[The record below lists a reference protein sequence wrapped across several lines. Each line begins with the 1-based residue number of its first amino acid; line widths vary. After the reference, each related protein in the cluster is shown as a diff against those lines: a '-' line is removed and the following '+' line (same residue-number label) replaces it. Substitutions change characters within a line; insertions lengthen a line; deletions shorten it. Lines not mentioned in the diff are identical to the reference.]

1 MTPRTVLRALA
12 PRWRRIVRGF
22 QSRAEHTAWAREVV
36 RTRMLRPEGMGSVG
50 SDAVPFLVD
59 TSSGAFLIDHLKIEA
74 MPASSRLDAT
84 PAAASI
90 QATWPITSNSLVAD
104 QVSDFCQTDY
114 KTSWARTFRLARF
127 YEALDALT
135 ADVAYTYTDGLDKGL
150 VLVTGGHYHSLK
162 LRRTMPTADVTLR
175 SYVTSAG
182 GGASMEVRT
191 DLVQTDP
198 ATGEEVLIQCCHTA
212 MVALDKESR
221 RPAKDAVPTL
231 VIGDGDAA
239 AAARLVLAA
248 RHKEYRKKQNQEAIN
263 LRAPISSPPTPSE
276 MSGIHELWRS
286 ATALAE
292 QRGPRVEKPET
303 IAHHTHHKAVIV
315 YPESRNLAG
324 NTFGGFVMAQAHD
337 LAHYAARFF
346 VRGAPLAPFGLDEAV
361 FHQPVAIGDMASF
374 TAKVVH
380 CGDDGVFRV
389 FVTLGIVDPHD
400 PERAPQRTNRLL
412 FIFATSPDAAPTLL
426 PTTYS
431 EILMHTE
438 GARRHEVE
446 GLALDGASLEQLNA
460 FFGTFEVAD
469 DEGQPLG
476 RRRRG

>member
-1 MTPRTVLRALA
+1 M
-12 PRWRRIVRGF
+12 RGF

-74 MPASSRLDAT
+74 MPAIPSILFSRELQAAT

-231 VIGDGDAA
+231 VIGDGDHLTGRWMQTCDPRLITRPDVFAYGRA
-239 AAARLVLAA
+239 IPEVAGWYDYRICYRQSATERLRTLQALLPVLRENQAELRAFGLQIVGRLAERQAARALGYVRDQVGVDRA
-248 RHKEYRKKQNQEAIN
+248 R
-263 LRAPISSPPTPSE
+263 
-276 MSGIHELWRS
+276 
-286 ATALAE
+286 
-292 QRGPRVEKPET
+292 
-303 IAHHTHHKAVIV
+303 
-315 YPESRNLAG
+315 
-324 NTFGGFVMAQAHD
+324 
-337 LAHYAARFF
+337 
-346 VRGAPLAPFGLDEAV
+346 
-361 FHQPVAIGDMASF
+361 
-374 TAKVVH
+374 
-380 CGDDGVFRV
+380 
-389 FVTLGIVDPHD
+389 
-400 PERAPQRTNRLL
+400 
-412 FIFATSPDAAPTLL
+412 
-426 PTTYS
+426 
-431 EILMHTE
+431 
-438 GARRHEVE
+438 
-446 GLALDGASLEQLNA
+446 SL
-460 FFGTFEVAD
+460 
-469 DEGQPLG
+469 
-476 RRRRG
+476 